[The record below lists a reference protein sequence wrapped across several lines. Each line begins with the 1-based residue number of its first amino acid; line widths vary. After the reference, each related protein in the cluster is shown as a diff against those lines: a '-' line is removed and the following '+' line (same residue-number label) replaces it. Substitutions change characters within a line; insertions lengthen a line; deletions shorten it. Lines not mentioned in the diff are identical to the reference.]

1 MLIHFD
7 NKKYRCYN
15 LYIIK
20 YIVKDNKVATI
31 RDIAKHAGVSVGTV
45 SNYLNNSNKLAEK
58 TRLRI
63 SKAIKELGYYP
74 NVAARS
80 LKSSLTWRIGIVPVV
95 SSDEE
100 NAPSQ
105 SDAAFQEF
113 LSAAN
118 IVAAKH
124 KYSLLLHASI
134 DGKDEI
140 EIYRQMIGQG
150 QVDGM
155 LLLGLMP
162 DDDRVKLLMDKD
174 FPFVSFGRTE
184 IKGHTTWVDVDGC
197 EGMKQAVD
205 LLASLGHQKIAWAAP
220 SSMYSCYHDRKKGF
234 IESLEHNGLPYDE
247 ENIISSGFRE
257 RDGQMAMHQLLDRV
271 APPTAVIMA
280 NDLAS
285 FGAMNALNKRGLVPG
300 KDISI
305 IGFDDIIAAEHWT
318 PSLTTVRQPTK
329 EIGMKAVEM
338 LFDVINSKQ
347 SVSGCL
353 LTPKILRR
361 ASCGSVKY

>member
-1 MLIHFD
+1 M
-7 NKKYRCYN
+7 
-15 LYIIK
+15 
-20 YIVKDNKVATI
+20 ATI

-45 SNYLNNSNKLAEK
+45 SNYLNNSDRLADK
-58 TRLRI
+58 TRVRI
-63 SKAIKELGYYP
+63 SHSIKELKYYP

-100 NAPSQ
+100 NTPNQ

-124 KYSLLLHASI
+124 RYSLLMHASI

-140 EIYRQMIGQG
+140 EIYRQIIGQG

-155 LLLGLMP
+155 LLLGLTP
-162 DDDRVKLLMDKD
+162 NDERVKLLMDRD

-184 IKGHTTWVDVDGC
+184 IEGHTTWVDVDGC

-205 LLASLGHQKIAWAAP
+205 LLVDLGHKKIAWAAP
-220 SSMYSCYHDRKKGF
+220 SSIYSCYFDRKKGF
-234 IESLEHNGLPYDE
+234 LDGLKQNGIEFDE
-247 ENIISSGFRE
+247 DNIISSGFRE
-257 RDGQMAMHQLLDRV
+257 RDGQIAMHQLLDRDD
-271 APPTAVIMA
+271 PPTAVIMA

-305 IGFDDIIAAEHWT
+305 IGFDDIIASEHWT
-318 PSLTTVRQPTK
+318 PSLTTVRQPTR
-329 EIGMKAVEM
+329 EIGMKAVDM
-338 LFDVINSKQ
+338 LFDVINRNSPEQ
-347 SVSGCL
+347 GCL
-353 LTPKILRR
+353 FSPKIFRR
-361 ASCGSVKY
+361 ASCGVPRI